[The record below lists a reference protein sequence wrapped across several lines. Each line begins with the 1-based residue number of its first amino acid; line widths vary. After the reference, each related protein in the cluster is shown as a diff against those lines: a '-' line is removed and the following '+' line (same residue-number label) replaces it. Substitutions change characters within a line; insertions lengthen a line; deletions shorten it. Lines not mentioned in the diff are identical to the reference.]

1 MRLLTWNIHGCI
13 GRDGRCDPERIVDEL
28 AISKSDIVALQEVDG
43 RTHLGRR
50 ANAFEYFAAQ
60 LGGHVAEAR
69 LIRRSGR
76 DYGHLLWSRW
86 PLHDIE
92 VTLLPGGTLER
103 RGVIKA
109 TCMTPDGPVRILATH
124 LGVFPW
130 QRPAQALVL
139 ALQIENAQLPT
150 LALGDFN
157 EWRRSGAVHRSLTSQ
172 LPLLAACATW
182 PSARPIA
189 WMDRIYASN
198 HFRIT
203 ASHALATK
211 ASDHLP
217 LVADVSLR
225 RRDEGG

>member
-13 GRDGRCDPERIVDEL
+13 GRDGRCDPERIVAEL
-28 AISKSDIVALQEVDG
+28 AISESDIVALQEVDG

-50 ANAFEYFAAQ
+50 ANAFEHFAAR

-86 PLHDIE
+86 PLQDVE

-103 RGVIKA
+103 RGVIRA
-109 TCMTPDGPVRILATH
+109 TCMTPNGPARILATH

-130 QRPAQALVL
+130 QRPAQAVAL
-139 ALQIENAQLPT
+139 ALQIENARLPT
-150 LALGDFN
+150 IALGDFN
-157 EWRRSGAVHRSLTSQ
+157 EWRRSGTVHRSLTCQ

-189 WMDRIYASN
+189 WMDRIYASD
-198 HFRIT
+198 HFQIT
-203 ASHALATK
+203 ASHTLATR

-225 RRDEGG
+225 RRGEGT

>member
-1 MRLLTWNIHGCI
+1 MRVLTWNIHGCI
-13 GRDGRCDPERIVDEL
+13 GRDGRCDPERIVAEL
-28 AISKSDIVALQEVDG
+28 ASSESDIVALQEVDG

-50 ANAFEYFAAQ
+50 ANAFEHFSAR

-69 LIRRSGR
+69 LIRRSGS

-86 PLHDIE
+86 SLQDVE

-103 RGVIKA
+103 RGVIRA

-130 QRPAQALVL
+130 QRPAQAI
-139 ALQIENAQLPT
+139 AIAEQIENTRLPI
-150 LALGDFN
+150 LVLGDFN
-157 EWRRSGAVHRSLTSQ
+157 EWGRAGKVHRSLTSQ

-189 WMDRIYASN
+189 WMDRIYASD
-198 HFRIT
+198 HFQIT
-203 ASHALATK
+203 ASHTLATK

-225 RRDEGG
+225 RRGEGR